1 MMCKGLIKRLRQGI
15 KRFSRDTSGV
25 AAVEFAMT
33 IPIYLGSIIMLVEL
47 SRIVY
52 TQGVVLYAAE
62 EATRYALVHYD
73 ATSADVQTIAEQNL
87 LGLDPDNITAIIITS
102 PVDPS
107 DQTKLVTVEV
117 QYQYLPILSLEA
129 FLDLGS
135 DAGLAIK
142 GESSGFLT
150 EEIPS

>member
-1 MMCKGLIKRLRQGI
+1 MTKTSPYQRLKALLGRLRC
-15 KRFSRDTSGV
+15 RDDGV

-33 IPIYLGSIIMLVEL
+33 IPIYLGTIIMLIEL

-52 TQGVVLYAAE
+52 TQAVVLYAAE

-73 ATSADVQTIAEQNL
+73 ATSNDVQAIAEANL

-102 PVDPS
+102 PVDPT

-129 FLDLGS
+129 FLNLGD
-135 DAGLAIK
+135 DAGLAIT
-142 GESSGFLT
+142 GESRGFLT
-150 EEIPS
+150 EEIPY